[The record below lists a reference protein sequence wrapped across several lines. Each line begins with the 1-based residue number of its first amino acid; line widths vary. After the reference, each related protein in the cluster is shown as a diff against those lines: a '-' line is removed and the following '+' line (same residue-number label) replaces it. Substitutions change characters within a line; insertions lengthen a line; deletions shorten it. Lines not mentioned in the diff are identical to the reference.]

1 MVESLGVF
9 VGASVLGFVHG
20 VLPDHGWPVAA
31 MWALDQR
38 NKWLYGALS
47 GGILGIGHLVSSIAV
62 VVAFFWAQSTLGL
75 TDLGWLDYVAGGLLI
90 VLGVREY
97 VHGHSHDHGTG
108 DHSHGHDADAHSHD
122 YDDGAH
128 SHDHDGDSDR
138 GTDHDPGHA
147 ADDVDERGLW
157 GIVAFAFALGFA
169 HNEEI
174 EILALC
180 TGSTACLELMT
191 VYALSVLGAVVAMTL
206 LLVAGF
212 ERYESRLQDH
222 EDTIFGDHRG
232 GARGDGAWL
241 RVRRAVS
248 DRGVCWSGATVL
260 LLVVVPTAHGVRATR
275 ASRRASRRDRR
286 SRRPASSRRSS
297 PTSGRA
303 PRVRRAPC
311 HGESRRS
318 ASG

>member
-1 MVESLGVF
+1 MVESLGVV

-47 GGILGIGHLVSSIAV
+47 GAILGIGHLVSSIAV
-62 VVAFFWAQSTLGL
+62 VVAFFWAQSALGL
-75 TDLGWLDYVAGGLLI
+75 TDLGWLNYVAGGLLI

-97 VHGHSHDHGTG
+97 VHGHSHDH
-108 DHSHGHDADAHSHD
+108 DADAHSHD
-122 YDDGAH
+122 TGDH
-128 SHDHDGDSDR
+128 SHDHDGDSDH
-138 GTDHDPGHA
+138 GSDHGHDCG

-222 EDTIFGDHRG
+222 DDAISALTAAVLVAMGLGFVFG
-232 GARGDGAWL
+232 
-241 RVRRAVS
+241 
-248 DRGVCWSGATVL
+248 VL
-260 LLVVVPTAHGVRATR
+260 
-275 ASRRASRRDRR
+275 
-286 SRRPASSRRSS
+286 
-297 PTSGRA
+297 
-303 PRVRRAPC
+303 
-311 HGESRRS
+311 
-318 ASG
+318 

>member
-97 VHGHSHDHGTG
+97 VHGHSHDHG
-108 DHSHGHDADAHSHD
+108 DHSNGHDADAHPGDNDGGEHSHD
-122 YDDGAH
+122 RDTGDH
-128 SHDHDGDSDR
+128 SHDHDGDSDH
-138 GTDHDPGHA
+138 GADHGHDHA
-147 ADDVDERGLW
+147 ADGVDERGLW
-157 GIVAFAFALGFA
+157 GIVAFSFALGFA

-191 VYALSVLGAVVAMTL
+191 VYALSVLAAVVAMTL

-212 ERYESRLQDH
+212 ERYESRLADH
-222 EDTIFGDHRG
+222 EDTVSAIT
-232 GARGDGAWL
+232 A
-241 RVRRAVS
+241 AVLVAMGLGFVL
-248 DRGVCWSGATVL
+248 GVL
-260 LLVVVPTAHGVRATR
+260 
-275 ASRRASRRDRR
+275 
-286 SRRPASSRRSS
+286 
-297 PTSGRA
+297 
-303 PRVRRAPC
+303 
-311 HGESRRS
+311 
-318 ASG
+318 

>member
-9 VGASVLGFVHG
+9 VGASVLGIVHG

-62 VVAFFWAQSTLGL
+62 VVAFFWAQSALGL

-97 VHGHSHDHGTG
+97 VHGHSHDHGGG
-108 DHSHGHDADAHSHD
+108 DHSHDQDEDGDHDED
-122 YDDGAH
+122 
-128 SHDHDGDSDR
+128 HDHDR
-138 GTDHDPGHA
+138 A

-169 HNEEI
+169 HNEEV

-222 EDTIFGDHRG
+222 EDTIS
-232 GARGDGAWL
+232 AITA
-241 RVRRAVS
+241 AVLVAMGLGFVL
-248 DRGVCWSGATVL
+248 GVL
-260 LLVVVPTAHGVRATR
+260 
-275 ASRRASRRDRR
+275 
-286 SRRPASSRRSS
+286 
-297 PTSGRA
+297 
-303 PRVRRAPC
+303 
-311 HGESRRS
+311 
-318 ASG
+318 

>member
-9 VGASVLGFVHG
+9 VGASVLGLVHG

-62 VVAFFWAQSTLGL
+62 VVAFFWAQSALGL

-90 VLGVREY
+90 ALGVREY
-97 VHGHSHDHGTG
+97 VHGHSHDHGA
-108 DHSHGHDADAHSHD
+108 DAHSHDHDADAHSHD
-122 YDDGAH
+122 HGDDNDHTGE
-128 SHDHDGDSDR
+128 HDHDR
-138 GTDHDPGHA
+138 G
-147 ADDVDERGLW
+147 ADGVDERGLW
-157 GIVAFAFALGFA
+157 GIVAFSFALGFA

-191 VYALSVLGAVVAMTL
+191 VYALSVLAAVVAMTL

-222 EDTIFGDHRG
+222 EDTIS
-232 GARGDGAWL
+232 AIT
-241 RVRRAVS
+241 
-248 DRGVCWSGATVL
+248 ATVL
-260 LLVVVPTAHGVRATR
+260 VAMGLGFVLGVL
-275 ASRRASRRDRR
+275 
-286 SRRPASSRRSS
+286 
-297 PTSGRA
+297 
-303 PRVRRAPC
+303 
-311 HGESRRS
+311 
-318 ASG
+318 

>member
-31 MWALDQR
+31 MWALDRR

-97 VHGHSHDHGTG
+97 VHGHSHDHGAG
-108 DHSHGHDADAHSHD
+108 DHSHGHDADGHSH
-122 YDDGAH
+122 AH
-128 SHDHDGDSDR
+128 DEDHDHGR
-138 GTDHDPGHA
+138 G

-212 ERYESRLQDH
+212 ERYETRLQDH
-222 EDTIFGDHRG
+222 EDTISMITAAVLIAMGLGFVFG
-232 GARGDGAWL
+232 
-241 RVRRAVS
+241 
-248 DRGVCWSGATVL
+248 VL
-260 LLVVVPTAHGVRATR
+260 
-275 ASRRASRRDRR
+275 
-286 SRRPASSRRSS
+286 
-297 PTSGRA
+297 
-303 PRVRRAPC
+303 
-311 HGESRRS
+311 
-318 ASG
+318 

>member
-9 VGASVLGFVHG
+9 VGASVLGLVHG

-47 GGILGIGHLVSSIAV
+47 GSILGIGHLVSSIAV
-62 VVAFFWAQSTLGL
+62 VVAFFWAQSALGL

-108 DHSHGHDADAHSHD
+108 DRSHDHDADAHSHD
-122 YDDGAH
+122 HDADAH
-128 SHDHDGDSDR
+128 SHDHDADAHSHDHDEDSDHT
-138 GTDHDPGHA
+138 GEHDHDRA

-222 EDTIFGDHRG
+222 EGTIS
-232 GARGDGAWL
+232 AIT
-241 RVRRAVS
+241 
-248 DRGVCWSGATVL
+248 ATVL
-260 LLVVVPTAHGVRATR
+260 VAMGLGFVLGVL
-275 ASRRASRRDRR
+275 
-286 SRRPASSRRSS
+286 
-297 PTSGRA
+297 
-303 PRVRRAPC
+303 
-311 HGESRRS
+311 
-318 ASG
+318 